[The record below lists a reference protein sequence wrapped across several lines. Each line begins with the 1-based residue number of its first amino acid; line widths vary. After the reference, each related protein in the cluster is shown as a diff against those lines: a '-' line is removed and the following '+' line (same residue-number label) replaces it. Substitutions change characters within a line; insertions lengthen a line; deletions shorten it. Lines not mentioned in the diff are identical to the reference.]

1 MGEEYSVKKGN
12 KNPLP
17 KMESRGDFIYIVSG
31 LVEPL
36 NIRKILTV
44 W

>member
-17 KMESRGDFIYIVSG
+17 KMESRGGILSIL
-31 LVEPL
+31 LV
-36 NIRKILTV
+36 V
-44 W
+44 